1 MLKEVMLL
9 VFLPSRFI
17 KFATEETVKA
27 EFKTNKQLKESFPNV
42 QLPLER
48 YKEFEEGIRR
58 STNTVR
64 HSFAVGFGWVLA
76 AIVGGL
82 SLGQFLGC
90 IIG

>member
-1 MLKEVMLL
+1 MLL

-64 HSFAVGFGWVLA
+64 HSFAVGFGCNRWRLVLRT
-76 AIVGGL
+76 VFGL
-82 SLGQFLGC
+82 YYYRMST
-90 IIG
+90 